1 MLVFWTVP
9 LGKALA
15 EPPSPGSRSKNFGPH
30 CPWKVIYFE
39 AGPYRDYVMNL
50 VGLAKGLEDLGL
62 IADGGLPIQ
71 ENEDAEPLWEWLS
84 QNAGGERLVFV
95 KDGFYSAG
103 WDDELLPAIKQEI
116 LKRIEAGEV
125 DLILAF
131 GTLASQLMATNEHST
146 PVLSITATDPV
157 AAGIS
162 KTAEKSGL
170 EHVHVQVEAGKIERQ
185 LALFYNLFHFETLGV
200 PVDQTAEG
208 QDTMGL
214 ATIKRTAD
222 QMGFEIVPCLAELEL
237 PSNDKS
243 LDNLLGCLEVLS
255 QKSQAVYLTVSNAMI
270 ESRMDSILAPLLA
283 KRLPTFSQK
292 GPSETRLGVLMSL
305 AEDDFLNSGR
315 FEAEIIRDILAGAS
329 PGSLNQIYLPPLTMA
344 LNFQTAMAI
353 GWNPPFEVLAAVD
366 EFYTSSAV
374 KP

>member
-1 MLVFWTVP
+1 
-9 LGKALA
+9 
-15 EPPSPGSRSKNFGPH
+15 
-30 CPWKVIYFE
+30 
-39 AGPYRDYVMNL
+39 
-50 VGLAKGLEDLGL
+50 
-62 IADGGLPIQ
+62 
-71 ENEDAEPLWEWLS
+71 
-84 QNAGGERLVFV
+84 
-95 KDGFYSAG
+95 
-103 WDDELLPAIKQEI
+103 
-116 LKRIEAGEV
+116 V

-131 GTLASQLMATNEHST
+131 GTVAGQLMATAEHST

-162 KTAEKSGL
+162 KTAERSGL
-170 EHVHVQVEAGKIERQ
+170 DHVHVQVEAGKIERQ
-185 LALFYNLFHFETLGV
+185 LALFYNLFHFQTLGV
-200 PVDQTAEG
+200 PIDVTPKG

-214 ATIKRTAD
+214 GTIKRAAS

-237 PSNDKS
+237 PSIEKS
-243 LDNLLGCLEVLS
+243 HENLLGCLQTLS
-255 QKSQAVYLTVSNAMI
+255 QNSQAVYLPVSNAMV
-270 ESRMDSILAPLLA
+270 EARMADIMAPLLA
-283 KRLPTFSQK
+283 QRLPTFSQK
-292 GPSETRLGVLMSL
+292 GPSESRLGVLMSL

-315 FEAEIIRDILAGAS
+315 FEAEVIRDILGGAS